1 MKETSETLAD
11 EFWNLQG
18 DKDWAEFT
26 VLTMYLQIWLL
37 ETLCLCTYMYYDFE
51 KRSPDWPQTYDPCD
65 LVS

>member
-26 VLTMYLQIWLL
+26 VLTMYL
-37 ETLCLCTYMYYDFE
+37 
-51 KRSPDWPQTYDPCD
+51 
-65 LVS
+65 